1 MTRTIQDLTPA
12 DLHELTK
19 VLSLPPDTSLDEAW
33 LQEQVRRISDLPHAL
48 QKPSS
53 FLSHLKIPLPI
64 SRKTAACLCPFHK
77 SLNPYLIHQAF
88 LLIGAECTTR
98 LARLEE
104 KSAFLPPR
112 ISEFLNRLHGINSL
126 WMAPNL
132 FFLAF
137 GEVPLENGRRERIVS
152 GCEGCILAVIGGDD
166 MMLSDLR
173 AALIGRKKR
182 NQPDAELLPLV
193 DAWIGLNPRSE
204 EVFHRSNQL
213 GVEILRC
220 RREMQKARRRERRG
234 VGGWVVNWESLPGTA
249 TSPFDTSRDDEGE
262 EQDPPD
268 SIPDFC
274 NDKHSSTSI
283 VSDDIH
289 PSLEDS
295 TPFHSTIDSLRR
307 TSLVPRR
314 SSRTSAYSDS
324 IYSNT
329 SDTVSPSSRDSGV
342 THAEEKVEE
351 YVEKYRGLVVLL
363 EEDEEAA
370 MI

>member
-12 DLHELTK
+12 DLHELAK

-33 LQEQVRRISDLPHAL
+33 LQEQVRRISDLPHTL
-48 QKPSS
+48 QNPSS
-53 FLSHLKIPLPI
+53 FLSRLAIPLPI

-98 LARLEE
+98 LTRLEE

-137 GEVPLENGRRERIVS
+137 GEVPLDNGRRERIAS

-166 MMLSDLR
+166 MLLSDLR

-213 GVEILRC
+213 GVEILSC

-234 VGGWVVNWESLPGTA
+234 RGGVIDWKSLPGTA
-249 TSPFDTSRDDEGE
+249 MLAFDSPRDDGDE
-262 EQDPPD
+262 EHNPPD
-268 SIPDFC
+268 SIPDC
-274 NDKHSSTSI
+274 STDKLSSTSI

-289 PSLEDS
+289 P
-295 TPFHSTIDSLRR
+295 
-307 TSLVPRR
+307 SLVPRR

-329 SDTVSPSSRDSGV
+329 SDTVSPSSRDPGV

-351 YVEKYRGLVVLL
+351 YAEKYRGLIVLL

-370 MI
+370 II